1 MNEESKEKIKEL
13 KSSVESSIDEQI
25 SSKMEAKALELE
37 NKLEF
42 NQLKSSIGSEFNTLK
57 EIDAD
62 LVNEFSEKY
71 KDFNNNSF
79 QQFKSEFDYMQ
90 NLDKKLTEKSK
101 KNNFVKPSFNSK
113 STDGII
119 RAQNSDELFKMK
131 LNNEEIPYS
140 KTEDG
145 LYITKDYVDL
155 NNEIREDMELFS
167 EGYLNDVSR
176 IEESNNKLIAGAMRQ
191 QKYFTVL

>member
-1 MNEESKEKIKEL
+1 MNEETKEKIKEL
-13 KSSVESSIDEQI
+13 KSSVDSSIEEKI
-25 SSKMEAKALELE
+25 SSKMEKKAIELE

-42 NQLKSSIGSEFNTLK
+42 QQLKQSIGSEFNTLK
-57 EIDAD
+57 DIDAD

-71 KDFNNNSF
+71 KDFNNNNF
-79 QQFKSEFDYMQ
+79 QHFKSEFDYMK
-90 NLDKKLTEKSK
+90 NLDRKLSEKAK
-101 KNNFVKPSFNSK
+101 ENNFVKPSFNSK
-113 STDGII
+113 STDGVS

-145 LYITKDYVDL
+145 LYITQAYVDL
-155 NNEIREDMELFS
+155 NNEIREEMELFA
-167 EGYLNDVSR
+167 EGYLNDTTK
-176 IEESNNKLIAGAMRQ
+176 IEDSNNKLIAGAMRQ